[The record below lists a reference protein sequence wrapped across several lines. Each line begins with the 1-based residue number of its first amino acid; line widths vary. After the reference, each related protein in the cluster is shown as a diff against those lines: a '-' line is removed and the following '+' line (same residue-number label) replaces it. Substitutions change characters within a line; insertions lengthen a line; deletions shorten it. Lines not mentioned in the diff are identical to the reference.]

1 MDKRIKCLMV
11 GPGPEEKGGISAVIA
26 TYLEVGFK
34 DNIEVKYIT
43 TYKDGSKL
51 YKIFIFLKSLCN
63 ILLCIRWADI
73 VHIHMAAGASFIR
86 KAIIAKIA
94 YVFNKKIIIHQH
106 GGAFD
111 QFYENSSKNRRKIIR
126 TVFSYADRVI
136 LLSKEWK
143 DFFVKE
149 ICDEEKATVIFNGVI
164 VPDFQRNDYLD
175 KNILFIGRIDEK
187 KGIYDLLDAFS
198 KALKIN
204 NDIRLYV
211 AGTGEEQKL
220 IECVKQLN
228 IEDKIELLGWI
239 RGKEKDDIMKKCS
252 LMILPSYTEGMP
264 VSVLEAMSYSM
275 CTIVSDVGGVPQIID
290 DEINGLLIKPGH
302 PKMIEQKINFIISK
316 PTEKMRIGQNARTK
330 ICEVFDAKIGQKRI
344 EQLYHEVIG

>member
-11 GPGPEEKGGISAVIA
+11 GPGPGEKGGISAVIA
-26 TYLEVGFK
+26 TYLEIGFK

-43 TYKDGSKL
+43 TYKDGNKL
-51 YKIFIFLKSLCN
+51 YKIFIFLRSLCN
-63 ILLCIRWADI
+63 ILLYMRWADI
-73 VHIHMAAGASFIR
+73 VHIHMASGASFLR
-86 KAIIAKIA
+86 KAIIIKIA
-94 YVFNKKIIIHQH
+94 YSFNKKIIIHQH

-111 QFYENSSKNRRKIIR
+111 QFYEKAGKNRRKIIR
-126 TVFSYADRVI
+126 TVFSYADRII

-149 ICDEEKATVIFNGVI
+149 ICNEEKATVIFNGVI
-164 VPDFQRNDYLD
+164 VPDFQRNNYLD
-175 KNILFIGRIDEK
+175 KNILFIGRIDKK

-198 KALKIN
+198 EALKRDNEIH
-204 NDIRLYV
+204 LYI

-220 IECVKQLN
+220 IECAKRLN
-228 IEDKIELLGWI
+228 IEDKIELLGWV
-239 RGKEKDDIMKKCS
+239 RGKEKDDIMRKCS

-290 DEINGLLIKPGH
+290 DGVNGLLIKPGH
-302 PKMIEQKINFIISK
+302 PEMIEQKINFAISK
-316 PTEKMRIGQNARTK
+316 PTEKMKIGQNARAK
-330 ICEVFDAKIGQKRI
+330 ICKIFDAQIGQRRI
-344 EQLYHEVIG
+344 EKLYFEVTG